1 MRGDWD
7 MRIELKSF
15 AVVAICINNLKTIPS
30 PEVIT

>member
-1 MRGDWD
+1 MRV
-7 MRIELKSF
+7 ELKSF

>member
-1 MRGDWD
+1 MRV
-7 MRIELKSF
+7 ELKSL